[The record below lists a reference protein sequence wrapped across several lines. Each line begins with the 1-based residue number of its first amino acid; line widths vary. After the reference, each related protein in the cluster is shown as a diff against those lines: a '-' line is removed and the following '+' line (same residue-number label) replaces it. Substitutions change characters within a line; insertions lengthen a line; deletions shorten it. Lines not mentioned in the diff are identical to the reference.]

1 MFANSTDAKDAKENT
16 EVKPPILSQG
26 GVPFGAPM
34 SASDAIDYID
44 VPFVDEE
51 TEELRRD

>member
-1 MFANSTDAKDAKENT
+1 MPGKAGQASRS
-16 EVKPPILSQG
+16 LSQG

-34 SASDAIDYID
+34 SASDAVESYID

-51 TEELRRD
+51 TEEHVES